1 MRRSFFLLIAS
12 TAFILVSCNNFGK
25 RVKIDDTME
34 VYLKGD
40 SVTES
45 QAKKL
50 GGYLTNLWKESKNEK
65 SLQLSK
71 DSGMYVVRMVVD
83 EGRLKKDSTADLGFQ
98 ALKFLLESQV
108 FENKPVK
115 FILTDNTFKDIKSY

>member
-1 MRRSFFLLIAS
+1 
-12 TAFILVSCNNFGK
+12 
-25 RVKIDDTME
+25 ME

-50 GGYLTNLWKESKNEK
+50 GSYLTNLWKESKNEK

-71 DSGMYVVRMVVD
+71 DSGMYVVKMVVD
-83 EGRLKKDSTADLGFQ
+83 EDKFKKDTTADVGFI
-98 ALKFLLESQV
+98 ALKMLLEAAV
-108 FENKPVK
+108 FDNKPVK
-115 FILTDNTFKDIKSY
+115 FVLTDNTFNDIKSY